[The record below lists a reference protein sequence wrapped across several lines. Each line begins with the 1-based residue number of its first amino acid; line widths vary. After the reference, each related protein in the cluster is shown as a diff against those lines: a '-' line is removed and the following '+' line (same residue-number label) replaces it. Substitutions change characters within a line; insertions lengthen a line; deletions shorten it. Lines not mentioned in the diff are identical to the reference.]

1 LRSRRRSPNRSRG
14 AALLLLLTLAG
25 CANGQEFALLTQF
38 FSDSRLRDLTALQK
52 ISTVV
57 FEPMRDGI
65 VTSFEI
71 QNVTA
76 KSGDAKDVVIA
87 APVRLPDGRIE
98 SKRFTVTVQRGLITA
113 FSELRAPAS
122 TPPR

>member
-1 LRSRRRSPNRSRG
+1 LRSGSRFAKG
-14 AALLLLLTLAG
+14 SRYAALLLLLTLAG

-57 FEPMRDGI
+57 FEPTRDGV

-71 QNVTA
+71 QTVTA
-76 KSGDAKDVVIA
+76 KGADAKDVVIA
-87 APVRLPDGRIE
+87 APVRLPDGRVE
-98 SKRFTVTVQRGLITA
+98 NKRFTVTVQQGLITA
-113 FSELRAPAS
+113 ISESRVPAS